1 MATGDTALSL
11 ALSSPPPPLLQ
22 HSPSDVSSP
31 LSDVEDKHGDPDD
44 MDLDMNSNHSQH
56 REASFRTDNRDA
68 TDSDLGAETDDESK
82 LSDVDINDSEAETER
97 LYDTPPKDRV
107 SHDIVDT
114 EGEPGTRQFTD
125 RRDRTFER
133 SPSKLQQQ
141 IKADY
146 EPENTASGR
155 NTPSEEAEE
164 GDEDASEELSEEE
177 PEEPESAAELPPSRS
192 PVLAKKV
199 QAVSASTETVLT
211 LSSRHDTLKRKRSS
225 IAEQQGLSQP
235 PKKRADSN
243 TSPEELSADDVPVVD
258 IEVISTNSGSGNQSA
273 EEDNNGEPVT
283 TAGADSAAKDET
295 EPAEAIE
302 EDATDGRTKKGKRG
316 AAKKRKIPT
325 PDVPGGDDV
334 EETNADASADA
345 DVVAVEDSGAQAEED
360 PIDDVDEE
368 AEAAHRNEEELE
380 RKKSAW
386 EELTAIER
394 NFSSFRERLY
404 QERLELLNQEEAML
418 TCENPTHPEYLAMLQ
433 CLNSRREERIK
444 TSTLELQF
452 RMAMLQRR
460 AVAERAQILSHY
472 HQAVR
477 ESREKVLEELGQEWY
492 DIQQERRRFANAIP
506 DYGIH
511 YPTAKTQSIRNA
523 VAYNK
528 EVSILSGFAKHVGF
542 PAAPPI
548 HGASEDQVEN
558 DLEAI
563 ARSRE
568 PAPRPIPNYPP
579 AFHQEYSSAGLP
591 FGRTPLGPAG
601 EQFIEQTPW
610 ANPNHPAHQMQR
622 QQLHHEVP
630 FAGPPSGPRHHSQ
643 QPMAPYTTNG
653 FVAVNGDGHPVHM
666 QKGHASGAHEPV
678 KSGKLGPEQAMKREG
693 VPQAS

>member
-11 ALSSPPPPLLQ
+11 ALSSPHPPLLQ

-31 LSDVEDKHGDPDD
+31 LSDVEDKHGDPDE

-56 REASFRTDNRDA
+56 RETSVRTDNCDVA
-68 TDSDLGAETDDESK
+68 DSDLGAETDDESK
-82 LSDVDINDSEAETER
+82 LSDVDINDDSEAETER

-107 SHDIVDT
+107 SRDIVDAA
-114 EGEPGTRQFTD
+114 GEPGTRQFTD
-125 RRDRTFER
+125 RRDRTFEP

-146 EPENTASGR
+146 EPKNIASGR
-155 NTPSEEAEE
+155 NTPSEGAEE
-164 GDEDASEELSEEE
+164 GDGEVSEDLSE
-177 PEEPESAAELPPSRS
+177 EEPESAAELPPVRS

-199 QAVSASTETVLT
+199 QAVSASTEKVLT
-211 LSSRHDTLKRKRSS
+211 LSPRHDTLKRKRSS
-225 IAEQQGLSQP
+225 ITEQQDLSQP
-235 PKKRADSN
+235 LKKRTESN
-243 TSPEELSADDVPVVD
+243 PSTEELSADDVPVVD
-258 IEVISTNSGSGNQSA
+258 IEVISTNPESGNQSA
-273 EEDNNGEPVT
+273 EEDNNDEPVA
-283 TAGADSAAKDET
+283 TAGPDSATKDEA
-295 EPAEAIE
+295 EPTEAIE
-302 EDATDGRTKKGKRG
+302 DDASDGRTKKGKRG
-316 AAKKRKIPT
+316 VAKKRKSPT
-325 PDVPGGDDV
+325 PGELAGDEV
-334 EETNADASADA
+334 EETNLDASADA
-345 DVVAVEDSGAQAEED
+345 DVVAVEDSGVQAEED
-360 PIDDVDEE
+360 QVDDVDEE

-394 NFSSFRERLY
+394 QFSSFRERLY
-404 QERLELLNQEEAML
+404 QERLEQLNQEEAML

-433 CLNSRREERIK
+433 CLNARREERIK

-460 AVAERAQILSHY
+460 AVAERAQILSQY

-511 YPTAKTQSIRNA
+511 YPAAKAQGIRNA

-548 HGASEDQVEN
+548 HGASEDQMEN

-563 ARSRE
+563 ARSRD

-579 AFHQEYSSAGLP
+579 AFHQEYSSAGIP

-610 ANPNHPAHQMQR
+610 ANPNHPAHQIQR

-630 FAGPPSGPRHHSQ
+630 FAGAPSGPRHHSQ
-643 QPMAPYTTNG
+643 QPMGPYATNG
-653 FVAVNGDGHPVHM
+653 FVAVNGDAHPVHI
-666 QKGHASGAHEPV
+666 QKGHAAGAHEPV
-678 KSGKLGPEQAMKREG
+678 KGAKLGPEQAMKRVG